1 MTKATYIRP
10 SDEIVG
16 TAAAN
21 LLSGDVVVG
30 PDGRVG
36 VITALTGFKTGQQ
49 YRAAASGLFR
59 VTCLSTA
66 TFTAADRPLVY
77 WDATNQRATNS
88 ASGNTVMGRAAAN
101 KASGALTVDVLLNQ
115 ADANAVD

>member
-1 MTKATYIRP
+1 MTRATYIRP

-21 LLSGDVVVG
+21 LVSGDVVVG

-49 YRAAASGLFR
+49 YRAAATGRFR

-66 TFTAADRPLVY
+66 TFAAGTRPIVY
-77 WDATNQRATNS
+77 WDAANQRATNS
-88 ASGNTVMGRAAAN
+88 SSATVPLVKLFGV
-101 KASGALTVDVLLNQ
+101 KL
-115 ADANAVD
+115 

>member
-1 MTKATYIRP
+1 MSQATYIRP

-21 LLSGDVVVG
+21 LVSGNVLVG

-49 YRAAASGLFR
+49 YRAAATGLFR

-66 TFTAADRPLVY
+66 TFTAANRPIVY
-77 WDATNQRATNS
+77 WDVANNRATNS
-88 ASGNTVMGRAAAN
+88 SSGTTPMGRAAVN
-101 KASGALTVDVLLNQ
+101 KADGETTVDVLLGDCLV
-115 ADANAVD
+115 AAT

>member
-21 LLSGDVVVG
+21 LVSGDVVVG

-49 YRAAASGLFR
+49 YRATATGRFR
-59 VTCLSTA
+59 VTCLSTD
-66 TFTAADRPLVY
+66 TFTAANRPLVY
-77 WDATNQRATNS
+77 WDATNQRATSS
-88 ASGNTVMGRAAAN
+88 ASGNTAMGRACVN
-101 KASGALTVDVLLNQ
+101 KSNGETTVEVLLNDCLT
-115 ADANAVD
+115 AAT